1 MQLCFGKL
9 NWQQSSDPRVAWWRQ
24 CFSEWSLCKERANF
38 LSTSPQKI
46 KKKNRSTCCCLV
58 CVTESAS
65 NHRVHVS
72 NACENV
78 QFPLCSFWIGQFSL
92 SLLPTLCLTLH
103 PTDKSSTKQRH
114 VKATRLFSL
123 PSSFQRNLHGGERQS
138 PLGLHG
144 SAEGGHYLQY
154 WLTSGAQCWCFMI
167 GEHTRVAF
175 GGTKLV
181 FVTEV
186 KKKKIAAKQKKRKR
200 NV

>member
-9 NWQQSSDPRVAWWRQ
+9 NWEQSSDPRVAWWRQ

-123 PSSFQRNLHGGERQS
+123 QSSFQRNLHGGERQS

-186 KKKKIAAKQKKRKR
+186 KKKK
-200 NV
+200 

>member
-1 MQLCFGKL
+1 MHVKTHNSHFVPFESGNFPLAYFL
-9 NWQQSSDPRVAWWRQ
+9 HSASLSTPLTRARQSSGMW
-24 CFSEWSLCKERANF
+24 E
-38 LSTSPQKI
+38 
-46 KKKNRSTCCCLV
+46 
-58 CVTESAS
+58 
-65 NHRVHVS
+65 
-72 NACENV
+72 
-78 QFPLCSFWIGQFSL
+78 
-92 SLLPTLCLTLH
+92 
-103 PTDKSSTKQRH
+103 QRGF
-114 VKATRLFSL
+114 FSL

-186 KKKKIAAKQKKRKR
+186 KKKNSSKAKKEKKCVIGCASSILPLHVWGQRQVRDRKIKWTLDFSQHITERIFYHHGCETWEYLEVFQNKCSDGEK
-200 NV
+200 

>member
-1 MQLCFGKL
+1 MHVKTYNSHFVPFESGNFPLASFL
-9 NWQQSSDPRVAWWRQ
+9 HSASLSTPLTRARQSSGMW
-24 CFSEWSLCKERANF
+24 
-38 LSTSPQKI
+38 
-46 KKKNRSTCCCLV
+46 
-58 CVTESAS
+58 
-65 NHRVHVS
+65 
-72 NACENV
+72 
-78 QFPLCSFWIGQFSL
+78 
-92 SLLPTLCLTLH
+92 
-103 PTDKSSTKQRH
+103 KQQGF
-114 VKATRLFSL
+114 FSL

-186 KKKKIAAKQKKRKR
+186 KKKIAAKQKKRKKMCNWLR
-200 NV
+200 FFHLASPCLGSETS

>member
-9 NWQQSSDPRVAWWRQ
+9 NWEQSSDPRVAWWRQ

-38 LSTSPQKI
+38 LNTSTQKT

-114 VKATRLFSL
+114 VKATRLFFSPIVLSTKPAWRRKTKSSGIAWQRGGRSL
-123 PSSFQRNLHGGERQS
+123 PPVLVNQRC
-138 PLGLHG
+138 P
-144 SAEGGHYLQY
+144 
-154 WLTSGAQCWCFMI
+154 
-167 GEHTRVAF
+167 V
-175 GGTKLV
+175 LV
-181 FVTEV
+181 FYDRGAY
-186 KKKKIAAKQKKRKR
+186 KGCIWRHKAGLCDWS
-200 NV
+200 